1 MSVES
6 MLKSQKGV
14 LTASVNYANSTAFV
28 EYTAGTASVSDFKS
42 AIQSIGYDLLIEEE
56 SADHREEI
64 QQSHLKDLKK
74 NTLWATLLALPVV
87 VLAMFFMELP
97 YVNWIMLALAAPV
110 VGWFGRNFFVNA
122 YNQAKHGAANMD
134 TLVALST
141 GISFL
146 FSAFNTFFPQIWH
159 NQGIH
164 PPVYYEASAVVI
176 AFILL
181 GKVLEERA
189 KSNTSSAIKKLMG
202 LQPKTVRVIQ
212 SDGSEVE
219 ISISQVQK
227 EDRLLVKP
235 GDKIPVDGEVL
246 SGSSFV
252 DESSITGESLPIEK
266 AQGAKVYAG
275 TLNQK
280 GSFVIS
286 AQKVGGDTVL
296 AQIIKMV
303 QEAQGSKPPVQKLAD
318 KIASVFVPIVMG
330 IALLTFVL
338 WMILVGENAL
348 THALLAM
355 VSVLVIACPC
365 ALGLATPTAIMVGIG
380 KGAENG
386 ILIKDAES
394 LELTH
399 KVNAIV
405 LDKTGTISEGKPVV
419 TDLAWNI
426 PATEQAELQQIL
438 FTIESLSEHPL
449 VDAVVAYLNTG
460 AAERITLDYFESITG
475 RGVKAQYKGKTYLV
489 GNQKLLSDHQV
500 KLPESWESN
509 ILIREKEANTIV
521 CFAVDT
527 ELAAIIAIADKIRE
541 SSAKAIEG
549 LQKQGIEVYML
560 TGDNTQTAQ
569 AVAEKV
575 GIKNYRAEVMPSDKA
590 DFVKELQRNGKV
602 VAMVGDGINDS
613 QALAQADVSIAMGK
627 GSDIAIDVAKMT
639 IISSDLQLISKAI
652 RLSKLTVGSIHQNLF
667 WAFIYNLIGIP
678 VAAGLL
684 YPIWGFMLNPM
695 IAGAAMALSSVS
707 VVSNSLRLKSKK
719 L

>member
-1 MSVES
+1 
-6 MLKSQKGV
+6 
-14 LTASVNYANSTAFV
+14 
-28 EYTAGTASVSDFKS
+28 
-42 AIQSIGYDLLIEEE
+42 
-56 SADHREEI
+56 
-64 QQSHLKDLKK
+64 
-74 NTLWATLLALPVV
+74 
-87 VLAMFFMELP
+87 
-97 YVNWIMLALAAPV
+97 
-110 VGWFGRNFFVNA
+110 
-122 YNQAKHGAANMD
+122 
-134 TLVALST
+134 
-141 GISFL
+141 
-146 FSAFNTFFPQIWH
+146 
-159 NQGIH
+159 
-164 PPVYYEASAVVI
+164 
-176 AFILL
+176 L

-449 VDAVVAYLNTG
+449 ADAVVAYLNTG